1 MGRTKKDL
9 EAEEFDQDGNTP
21 EEFMEENDFLI
32 CAPDVEELR
41 MIMKELEGT
50 VPEVAARIKEVLNS
64 LVEI

>member
-9 EAEEFDQDGNTP
+9 EAEEFDQDNNMP
-21 EEFMEENDFLI
+21 EELMGDNDFLI

-41 MIMKELEGT
+41 MIMKELEGV
-50 VPEVAARIKEVLNS
+50 VPDVAARIKEVLNS

>member
-21 EEFMEENDFLI
+21 EELIQENDFLI